1 MLTSTAEFGGCSIL
15 ATAVAA
21 VAAVAVVVVAVV
33 AILCEKSIYCTFAV
47 CILFPHCMQVDLA
60 GRKTPAIGT

>member
-15 ATAVAA
+15 ATA